1 MFSYAFQEKH
11 NKVYQISVAEKYV
24 IVLSL
29 IMFYRNRA
37 AVVYK
42 MIGCVIYSFIYN
54 IICLGYLGIL

>member
-1 MFSYAFQEKH
+1 MFSSAFQEKH

-42 MIGCVIYSFIYN
+42 MIGYVIYPFIYN
-54 IICLGYLGIL
+54 IICLDYLGIL